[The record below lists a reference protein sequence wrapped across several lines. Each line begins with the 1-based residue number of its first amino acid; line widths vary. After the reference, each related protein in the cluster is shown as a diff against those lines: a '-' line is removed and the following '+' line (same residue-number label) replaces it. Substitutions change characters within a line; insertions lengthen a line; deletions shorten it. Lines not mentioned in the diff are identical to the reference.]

1 MEKET
6 LYKYFDGKASD
17 KEKKDIHEW
26 LESSPSNMD
35 TYLAERELFDAT
47 ILLAEPLAASTN
59 IKQRSLWRTFSLE
72 VSKIAAVALIIIS
85 IGMYVYNNKIDEL
98 SNQIN
103 TVKVPSGQRANVILP
118 DGSTVWLNARSEL
131 RYPSVFT
138 DGRNVSLKGEGYF
151 EVVKD
156 NGKSFKVQTDNCEIE
171 VLGTKFNVEAYDG
184 EFTTSLIEGS
194 VKITEK
200 DDEKE
205 AVILKPNNKATLKD
219 GKLDVSPITD
229 YDTYRWKEGLICFKN
244 ASFTELMN
252 RFEKCYGIRIVIQNK
267 NVEKYVCS
275 GKFRI
280 SDGIDMALRILQKDA
295 KYTFER
301 DGEDSTIYIR

>member
-1 MEKET
+1 MEKDI
-6 LYKYFDGKASD
+6 LYKYFDGQASD
-17 KEKKDIHEW
+17 EEKEMIHDW
-26 LESSPSNMD
+26 LESSPSNME

-47 ILLAEPLAASTN
+47 ILLTEPITVSIN
-59 IKQRSLWRTFSLE
+59 GKQSNRWRTLLLE
-72 VSKIAAVALIIIS
+72 FSKIAAIALIAIM
-85 IGMYVYNNKIDEL
+85 IGTYIYNDKLDEL
-98 SNQIN
+98 SSQVNI
-103 TVKVPSGQRANVILP
+103 VKVPSGQRVNITLP

-131 RYPSVFT
+131 RYPSVFKG
-138 DGRNVSLKGEGYF
+138 DRNVSLKGEGYF

-156 NGKSFKVQTDNCEIE
+156 NGKSFTVKTDKCDVE

-194 VKITEK
+194 VKIVDNK
-200 DDEKE
+200 DERN
-205 AVILKPNNKATLKD
+205 AVILEPNNKATLKD
-219 GKLDVSPITD
+219 GKIDISAIKD

-244 ASFTELMN
+244 TSFTELMK
-252 RFEKCYGIRIVIQNK
+252 RLEKYYGIRIVIKNK
-267 NVEKYVCS
+267 DIDKYVCS

-301 DGEDSTIYIR
+301 DEDSTIYIR

>member
-1 MEKET
+1 MEKDI
-6 LYKYFDGKASD
+6 LYKYFDGQASD
-17 KEKKDIHEW
+17 EEKEMIHDW
-26 LESSPSNMD
+26 LESSPSNME

-47 ILLAEPLAASTN
+47 ILLTEPITVSIN
-59 IKQRSLWRTFSLE
+59 GKQSNRWRTFLLE
-72 VSKIAAVALIIIS
+72 FSKIAAIALIAIM
-85 IGMYVYNNKIDEL
+85 IGTYIYNDKLDKL
-98 SNQIN
+98 SSQVNI
-103 TVKVPSGQRANVILP
+103 VKVPSGQRVNITLP

-131 RYPSVFT
+131 RYPSVFKG
-138 DGRNVSLKGEGYF
+138 DRNVSLKGEGYF

-156 NGKSFKVQTDNCEIE
+156 NGKSFTVKTDKCDVE

-194 VKITEK
+194 VKIVDNK
-200 DDEKE
+200 DERN
-205 AVILKPNNKATLKD
+205 AVILEPNNKATLKD
-219 GKLDVSPITD
+219 GKIDISAIKD

-244 ASFTELMN
+244 TSFTELMK
-252 RFEKCYGIRIVIQNK
+252 RLEKYYGTRIVIKNK
-267 NVEKYVCS
+267 DIDKYVCS

-301 DGEDSTIYIR
+301 DEDSTIYIR

>member
-1 MEKET
+1 MEKDI
-6 LYKYFDGKASD
+6 LYKYFDGQASD
-17 KEKKDIHEW
+17 EEKEMIHDW
-26 LESSPSNMD
+26 LESSPSNME

-47 ILLAEPLAASTN
+47 ILLTEPITVSIN
-59 IKQRSLWRTFSLE
+59 GKQSNRWRTFLLE
-72 VSKIAAVALIIIS
+72 FYKIAAIALIAIM
-85 IGMYVYNNKIDEL
+85 IGTYIYNDKLDEL
-98 SNQIN
+98 SSQVNI
-103 TVKVPSGQRANVILP
+103 VKVPSGQRVNITLP

-131 RYPSVFT
+131 RYPSVFKG
-138 DGRNVSLKGEGYF
+138 DRNVSLKGEGYF

-156 NGKSFKVQTDNCEIE
+156 NGKSFTVKTDKCDVE

-194 VKITEK
+194 VKIVDNK
-200 DDEKE
+200 DERNS
-205 AVILKPNNKATLKD
+205 VILEPNNKATLKD
-219 GKLDVSPITD
+219 GKIDISAIKD

-244 ASFTELMN
+244 TSFTELMK
-252 RFEKCYGIRIVIQNK
+252 RLEKYYGTRIVIKNK
-267 NVEKYVCS
+267 DIDKYVCS

-301 DGEDSTIYIR
+301 DEDSTIYIR

>member
-1 MEKET
+1 MEKDI
-6 LYKYFDGKASD
+6 LYKYFDGQASD
-17 KEKKDIHEW
+17 EEKEMIHDW
-26 LESSPSNMD
+26 LESSPSNME

-47 ILLAEPLAASTN
+47 ILLTEPITVSIN
-59 IKQRSLWRTFSLE
+59 SKQSNRWRTFLLE
-72 VSKIAAVALIIIS
+72 FSKIAAIALIAIM
-85 IGMYVYNNKIDEL
+85 IGTYIYNDKLDEL
-98 SNQIN
+98 SSQVNI
-103 TVKVPSGQRANVILP
+103 VKVPSGQRVNITLP

-131 RYPSVFT
+131 RYPSVFKG
-138 DGRNVSLKGEGYF
+138 DRNVSLKGEGYF

-156 NGKSFKVQTDNCEIE
+156 NGKSFTVKTDKCDVE

-194 VKITEK
+194 VKIVDNK
-200 DDEKE
+200 DERN
-205 AVILKPNNKATLKD
+205 AVILEPNNKATLKD
-219 GKLDVSPITD
+219 GKIDISAIKD

-244 ASFTELMN
+244 TSFTELMK
-252 RFEKCYGIRIVIQNK
+252 RLEKYYGTRIVIKNK
-267 NVEKYVCS
+267 DIDKYVCS

-301 DGEDSTIYIR
+301 DEDSTIYIR

>member
-1 MEKET
+1 MEKDI
-6 LYKYFDGKASD
+6 LYKYFDGQASD
-17 KEKKDIHEW
+17 EEKEMIHDW
-26 LESSPSNMD
+26 LESSPSNME

-47 ILLAEPLAASTN
+47 ILLTEPITVSIN
-59 IKQRSLWRTFSLE
+59 GKQSNRWRTFLLE
-72 VSKIAAVALIIIS
+72 FSKIAAIALIAIM
-85 IGMYVYNNKIDEL
+85 IGTYIYNDKLDEL
-98 SNQIN
+98 SSQVNI
-103 TVKVPSGQRANVILP
+103 VKVPSGQRVNITLP

-131 RYPSVFT
+131 RYPSVFKG
-138 DGRNVSLKGEGYF
+138 DRNVSLKGEGYF

-156 NGKSFKVQTDNCEIE
+156 NGKSFTVKTDKCDVE

-194 VKITEK
+194 VKIVDNK
-200 DDEKE
+200 DERN
-205 AVILKPNNKATLKD
+205 AVILEPNNKATLKD
-219 GKLDVSPITD
+219 GKIDISAIKD

-244 ASFTELMN
+244 TSFTELMK
-252 RFEKCYGIRIVIQNK
+252 RLEKYYGTRIVIKNK
-267 NVEKYVCS
+267 DIDKYVCS

-301 DGEDSTIYIR
+301 DEDSTIYIR